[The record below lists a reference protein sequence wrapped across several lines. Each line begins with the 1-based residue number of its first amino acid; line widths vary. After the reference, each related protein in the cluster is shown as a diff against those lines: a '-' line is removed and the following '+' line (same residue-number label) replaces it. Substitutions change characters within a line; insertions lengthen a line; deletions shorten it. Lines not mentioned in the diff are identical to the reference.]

1 MFATTEMSRLTVA
14 APVGKLEEVLRKC
27 ASLSCVHIEE
37 YEHFQDG
44 IGVGR
49 ALSSEG
55 ADKTSAMLTKV
66 RAVTSA
72 VQAINTKGPVAAKEA
87 ASMMESFGP
96 KVDDAL
102 AYLETIRES
111 ESSIST
117 LSEQLQV
124 LERLAPLD
132 IPLELMGGFDGLEV
146 YVGETP
152 RASKSKTVFAALG
165 TEILLHSAPGVV
177 AVACQSQH
185 AAEVQICLAELG
197 AKAVQ
202 IPSGEG
208 SPAKKAAAVRDEMT
222 TLENTIASSREAL
235 DAWVDRNARSLVAL
249 EEFLTREDAIYTA
262 PTLVAVSDQAFALD
276 GWVPTSQGDMV
287 KAELGK
293 IASHVAVDAYVDPH
307 HGHGHD
313 DHHDD
318 APTHAKELVMLS
330 DYLLKTKQ
338 SVFQF
343 FKSIDLD
350 DSGKIDSYEFQQA
363 LKSSNIG
370 NLPPWDIGPLVQAL
384 DLDGDGKIN
393 LPELDIALTMVR
405 ATPVQ
410 DDHHEVPA
418 PPIEFD
424 NGTATQPFELLVDLV
439 GRPKYGTFE
448 PSMLIMMTFP
458 FMYGMILGD
467 WGYGVVLL
475 ALSFWLGSKPFAVD
489 PLAQKGMTVLR
500 WMGVWCVIWGIIFA
514 EGFGFVWDGSMYDT
528 AGVLKDGYR
537 WGPDIAIL
545 TSFYDWAHDVLVM
558 PESLAVLLGLG
569 DSSHPFVMMPFHRA
583 SAGHGLEQYV
593 SLAVYLGVFHIFVG
607 LIIGFKN
614 VNKAHGLDA
623 AFFEKGSW
631 LMILIGGFM
640 ICRNFI
646 MGYNELFEV
655 QLLWNFLLIGGI
667 LCLIVG
673 LAIYEGFGWA
683 GGILM
688 GPIETFGLLANTLSY
703 LRIMAVGVAGVKIAE
718 VSIIMGWENI
728 LVGLENGG
736 ASGYL
741 TAALCFVIFMFVQ
754 VFALALGILSP
765 TIHAARLHFVEWM
778 GKFYDGSGRAFAPLG
793 GRSLHVEG
801 QS

>member
-1 MFATTEMSRLTVA
+1 MFATAEMSRLTVA
-14 APVGKLEEVLRKC
+14 APVDKMEEVLRMC

-37 YEHFQDG
+37 YGQFQDG

-49 ALSSEG
+49 ALSTEG
-55 ADKTSAMLTKV
+55 ANKTSAMLTKV
-66 RAVTSA
+66 RAVSSS
-72 VQAINTKGPVAAKEA
+72 VQAINTDGPMPHNEAKKLVD
-87 ASMMESFGP
+87 SFES
-96 KVDDAL
+96 KIDDAL
-102 AYLETIRES
+102 AYLDTIRDS
-111 ESSIST
+111 ESSIAT
-117 LSEQLQV
+117 LKEQHQV

-152 RASKSKTVFAALG
+152 RASKAKTIFSALSS
-165 TEILLHSAPGVV
+165 EILLHSAPGIV
-177 AVACQSQH
+177 AVACQTQH

-202 IPSGEG
+202 IPAGEG
-208 SPAKKAAAVRDEMT
+208 SPAKKASSVLSEIT
-222 TLENTIASSREAL
+222 SLENTIASTQEAL
-235 DAWVDRNARSLVAL
+235 DAWVGRNARSIVAL
-249 EEFLTREDAIYTA
+249 EEYLTREDAIYTS

-276 GWVPTSQGDMV
+276 AWVPTSQTEMV
-287 KAELGK
+287 SSKLEK
-293 IASHVAVDAYVDPH
+293 VASHVAVEAYVDPH
-307 HGHGHD
+307 HAHGDEEHHETHD
-313 DHHDD
+313 V
-318 APTHAKELVMLS
+318 AKELIMLS
-330 DYLLKTKQ
+330 DYLLRTKQ

-350 DSGKIDSYEFQQA
+350 DSGKVDSYEFQQA
-363 LKSSNIG
+363 LKAANVAD
-370 NLPPWDIGPLVQAL
+370 LPPWDIGPLVKAM
-384 DLDGDGKIN
+384 DLDGDGRIN
-393 LPELDIALTMVR
+393 LPELDISLTMIR
-405 ATPVQ
+405 AMPSE
-410 DDHHEVPA
+410 DDHHDEPT
-418 PPIEFD
+418 PPIEFE
-424 NGTATQPFELLVDLV
+424 NGKTTQPFELLVDLV

-458 FMYGMILGD
+458 FIYGMILGD
-467 WGYGVVLL
+467 FGYGAILV
-475 ALSFWLGSKPFAVD
+475 ALSLWLGSKPFAVD

-500 WMGVWCVIWGIIFA
+500 WMGVWCIIWGIIFA
-514 EGFGFVWDGSMYDT
+514 EGFGFVWDGSMYVD
-528 AGVLKDGYR
+528 GVLKEGYR

-545 TSFYDWAHDVLVM
+545 TSFYGWAHDVFVM
-558 PESLAVLLGLG
+558 PETLAVLLGLG
-569 DSSHPFVMMPFHRA
+569 DGSHPFVMMPFHRA

-593 SLAVYLGVFHIFVG
+593 SLAVYLGVFHILVG
-607 LIIGFKN
+607 LIIGFLN
-614 VNKAHGLDA
+614 VNKAHGIAA

-631 LMILIGGFM
+631 LMILVGGFM
-640 ICRNFI
+640 ICRNFV

-655 QLLWNFLLIGGI
+655 QPLWNLLLLGGI
-667 LCLIVG
+667 ACLIVG

-683 GGILM
+683 GGIIM

-718 VSIIMGWENI
+718 VSIILGWENI
-728 LVGLENGG
+728 LKGLETGG

-741 TAALCFVIFMFVQ
+741 TVVLCAVIFLFVQ

>member
-1 MFATTEMSRLTVA
+1 MFATAEMSRLTVA
-14 APVGKLEEVLRKC
+14 APVDKMEEVLRMC

-37 YEHFQDG
+37 YGHFQDG

-49 ALSSEG
+49 ALSTEG
-55 ADKTSAMLTKV
+55 ANKTSAMLTKV
-66 RAVTSA
+66 RAVSSS
-72 VQAINTKGPVAAKEA
+72 VQAINTDGPMPLNEAKKLVDA
-87 ASMMESFGP
+87 FES
-96 KVDDAL
+96 KIDVAL
-102 AYLETIRES
+102 AYLDTIRDS
-111 ESSIST
+111 ESSIAT
-117 LSEQLQV
+117 LKEQHQV

-152 RASKSKTVFAALG
+152 RASKAKSIFSALSS
-165 TEILLHSAPGVV
+165 EILLHSAPGIV
-177 AVACQSQH
+177 AVACQTQH

-202 IPSGEG
+202 IPAGEG
-208 SPAKKAAAVRDEMT
+208 SPAKKASSVLSEIT
-222 TLENTIASSREAL
+222 SLENTIASTQEAL
-235 DAWVDRNARSLVAL
+235 DAWVGRNARSLVAL
-249 EEFLTREDAIYTA
+249 EEYLTREDAIYTS

-276 GWVPTSQGDMV
+276 AWVPTSQTEMV
-287 KAELGK
+287 ASKLDK
-293 IASHVAVDAYVDPH
+293 VASHVAVEAYVDPH
-307 HGHGHD
+307 HAHGD
-313 DHHDD
+313 DEHHETPDV
-318 APTHAKELVMLS
+318 AKELVMLS
-330 DYLLKTKQ
+330 DYLLRTKQ

-350 DSGKIDSYEFQQA
+350 DSGKVDSYEFQQA
-363 LKSSNIG
+363 LKAANVAD
-370 NLPPWDIGPLVQAL
+370 LPPWDIGPLVKAM
-384 DLDGDGKIN
+384 DLDGDGRIN
-393 LPELDIALTMVR
+393 LPELDISLTMIR
-405 ATPVQ
+405 AMPSE
-410 DDHHEVPA
+410 DDHHDEPT
-418 PPIEFD
+418 PPIEFE
-424 NGTATQPFELLVDLV
+424 NGKTTQPFELLVDLV

-458 FMYGMILGD
+458 FIYGMILGD
-467 WGYGVVLL
+467 FGYGAILV
-475 ALSFWLGSKPFAVD
+475 ALSLWLGSKPFAVD

-500 WMGVWCVIWGIIFA
+500 WMGVWCIIWGIIFA
-514 EGFGFVWDGSMYDT
+514 EGFGFVWDGSMYVD
-528 AGVLKDGYR
+528 GVLKEGYR

-545 TSFYDWAHDVLVM
+545 TSFYGWAHDVLVM

-569 DSSHPFVMMPFHRA
+569 DGSHPFVMMPFHRA

-593 SLAVYLGVFHIFVG
+593 SLAVYLGVFHILVG
-607 LIIGFKN
+607 LIIGFFN
-614 VNKAHGLDA
+614 VNKAHGMAA

-631 LMILIGGFM
+631 LMILVGGFM
-640 ICRNFI
+640 ICRNFV

-655 QLLWNFLLIGGI
+655 QLLWNILLLGGI
-667 LCLIVG
+667 ACLIVG

-683 GGILM
+683 GGIIM

-718 VSIIMGWENI
+718 VSIILGWENI
-728 LVGLENGG
+728 LKGLETGG
-736 ASGYL
+736 AGGYL
-741 TAALCFVIFMFVQ
+741 TVALCAVIFLFVQ

-793 GRSLHVEG
+793 GRPLHVEG

>member
-1 MFATTEMSRLTVA
+1 MFATAEMSRLTVA
-14 APVGKLEEVLRKC
+14 APVDKMEEVLRMC
-27 ASLSCVHIEE
+27 ATLSCVHIEE
-37 YEHFQDG
+37 YGHFQDG

-49 ALSSEG
+49 ALSTEG
-55 ADKTSAMLTKV
+55 ANKTSALLTKV
-66 RAVTSA
+66 RGVSSS
-72 VQAINTKGPVAAKEA
+72 VQAMNIEGPVSLGKVKKLVDGF
-87 ASMMESFGP
+87 ES
-96 KVDDAL
+96 KIDDAL
-102 AYLETIRES
+102 SYLDTIRES
-111 ESSIST
+111 EASISS
-117 LSEQLQV
+117 LKEQHQV

-152 RASKSKTVFAALG
+152 RASKAKSVFSALG
-165 TEILLHSAPGVV
+165 TEILLHSAPGIV
-177 AVACQSQH
+177 AVACQTQH

-202 IPSGEG
+202 IPAGEG
-208 SPAKKAAAVRDEMT
+208 SPASKASSVLSQINA
-222 TLENTIASSREAL
+222 LENTIASSQEAL
-235 DAWVDRNARSLVAL
+235 DAWVDRNGRSLVAL
-249 EEFLTREDAIYTA
+249 EEHLTREDAIYTS

-276 GWVPTSQGDMV
+276 GWVPTAEGDMV
-287 KAELGK
+287 KDKLGA
-293 IASHVAVDAYVDPH
+293 IASHVSIEAYVDPH

-313 DHHDD
+313 DAHES
-318 APTHAKELVMLS
+318 PEVAKELVMLS

-338 SVFQF
+338 SVFEF

-363 LKSSNIG
+363 LKSTSIG
-370 NLPPWDIGPLVQAL
+370 DLPPWDIGPLVKAM

-393 LPELDIALTMVR
+393 LPELDISLTMIR
-405 ATPVQ
+405 AMPSV
-410 DDHHEVPA
+410 DERHEDAVH
-418 PPIEFD
+418 PIEFQ
-424 NGTATQPFELLVDLV
+424 NGKTTQPFELLVDLV

-458 FMYGMILGD
+458 FIYGMILGD
-467 WGYGVVLL
+467 FGYGAVLV
-475 ALSFWLGSKPFAVD
+475 ALSLWLGSKPFAVD

-500 WMGVWCVIWGIIFA
+500 WMGVWCIIWGIIFA
-514 EGFGFVWDGSMYDT
+514 EGFGFVWDGSMYDAT
-528 AGVLKDGYR
+528 GALKDGYR
-537 WGPDIAIL
+537 WGPDIAFL
-545 TSFYDWAHDVLVM
+545 TSIYDWTHDVFVL
-558 PESLAVLLGLG
+558 PEGLAALLGLG
-569 DSSHPFVMMPFHRA
+569 DPDHPFVMMPFHRA

-593 SLAVYLGVFHIFVG
+593 SLAVYLGVFHILVC
-607 LIIGFKN
+607 LIIGFLN
-614 VNKAHGLDA
+614 VNKAHGFSA

-631 LMILIGGFM
+631 LMILVGGFM
-640 ICRNFI
+640 VCRNFV

-655 QLLWNFLLIGGI
+655 QPLWNLLIIGGI
-667 LCLIVG
+667 CCLIVG
-673 LAIYEGFGWA
+673 LAVYEGFGWA
-683 GGILM
+683 GCIIM

-718 VSIIMGWENI
+718 VSIILGWENI
-728 LVGLENGG
+728 LAGLETGG

-741 TAALCFVIFMFVQ
+741 TAALCLVIFLFVQ

>member
-49 ALSSEG
+49 ALSNEG

-117 LSEQLQV
+117 LSDQLQV

-152 RASKSKTVFAALG
+152 RASKSKAVFAALG

-307 HGHGHD
+307 HGHD

-343 FKSIDLD
+343 FKAIDLD

-370 NLPPWDIGPLVQAL
+370 DLPPWDIGPLVQAL

-410 DDHHEVPA
+410 DEHHEEPA

-514 EGFGFVWDGSMYDT
+514 EGFGFVWDGSMYDS

-545 TSFYDWAHDVLVM
+545 TSFYDWAHDALVM
-558 PESLAVLLGLG
+558 PESIAVLLGLG
-569 DSSHPFVMMPFHRA
+569 DSGHPFVMMPFHRA

-646 MGYNELFEV
+646 MGYNDLFEL
-655 QLLWNFLLIGGI
+655 QPLWNFLLIGGI

-754 VFALALGILSP
+754 AFALALGILSP

>member
-1 MFATTEMSRLTVA
+1 MFATAEMSRLTVA
-14 APVGKLEEVLRKC
+14 APVDKMEEVLRMC

-37 YEHFQDG
+37 YGHFQDG

-49 ALSSEG
+49 ALSTEG
-55 ADKTSAMLTKV
+55 ANKTSAMLTKV
-66 RAVTSA
+66 RAVSSS
-72 VQAINTKGPVAAKEA
+72 VQAINTDGPMPLNEAKKLVDA
-87 ASMMESFGP
+87 FES
-96 KVDDAL
+96 KIDAAL
-102 AYLETIRES
+102 AYLDTIRDS
-111 ESSIST
+111 ESSIAT
-117 LSEQLQV
+117 LKEQHQV

-152 RASKSKTVFAALG
+152 RASKAKSIFSALSS
-165 TEILLHSAPGVV
+165 EILLHSAPGIV
-177 AVACQSQH
+177 AVACQTQH

-202 IPSGEG
+202 IPVGEG
-208 SPAKKAAAVRDEMT
+208 SPAKKASSVLSEIT
-222 TLENTIASSREAL
+222 SLENTIASTQEAL
-235 DAWVDRNARSLVAL
+235 EAWVGRNARSLVAL
-249 EEFLTREDAIYTA
+249 EEYLTREDAIYTS

-276 GWVPTSQGDMV
+276 AWVPTSQTEMV
-287 KAELGK
+287 ASKLDK
-293 IASHVAVDAYVDPH
+293 VASHVAVEAYVDPH
-307 HGHGHD
+307 HAHGD
-313 DHHDD
+313 DEHHETPDV
-318 APTHAKELVMLS
+318 AKELVMLS
-330 DYLLKTKQ
+330 DYLLRTKQ

-350 DSGKIDSYEFQQA
+350 DSGKVDSYEFQQA
-363 LKSSNIG
+363 LKAANVAD
-370 NLPPWDIGPLVQAL
+370 LPPWDIGPLVKAM
-384 DLDGDGKIN
+384 DLDGDGRIN
-393 LPELDIALTMVR
+393 LPELDISLTMIR
-405 ATPVQ
+405 AMPSE
-410 DDHHEVPA
+410 DDHHDEPT
-418 PPIEFD
+418 PPIEFE
-424 NGTATQPFELLVDLV
+424 NGKTTQPFELLVDLV

-458 FMYGMILGD
+458 FIYGMILGD
-467 WGYGVVLL
+467 FGYGAILV
-475 ALSFWLGSKPFAVD
+475 ALSLWLGSKPFAVD

-500 WMGVWCVIWGIIFA
+500 WMGVWCIIWGIIFA
-514 EGFGFVWDGSMYDT
+514 EGFGFVWDGSMYVD
-528 AGVLKDGYR
+528 GVLKEGYR

-545 TSFYDWAHDVLVM
+545 TSFYGWAHDVLVM

-569 DSSHPFVMMPFHRA
+569 DGSHPFVMMPFHRA

-593 SLAVYLGVFHIFVG
+593 SLAVYLGVFHILVG
-607 LIIGFKN
+607 LIIGFFN
-614 VNKAHGLDA
+614 VNKAHGMAA

-631 LMILIGGFM
+631 LMILVGGFM
-640 ICRNFI
+640 ICRNFV

-655 QLLWNFLLIGGI
+655 QLLWNILLLGGI
-667 LCLIVG
+667 ACLIVG

-683 GGILM
+683 GGIIM

-718 VSIIMGWENI
+718 VSIILGWENI
-728 LVGLENGG
+728 LKGLETGG
-736 ASGYL
+736 AGGYL
-741 TAALCFVIFMFVQ
+741 TVALCAIIFLFVQ

-793 GRSLHVEG
+793 GRPLHVEG

>member
-1 MFATTEMSRLTVA
+1 MFATAEMSRLTVA
-14 APVGKLEEVLRKC
+14 APVDKMEEVLRMC

-37 YEHFQDG
+37 YGHFQDG

-49 ALSSEG
+49 ALSTEG
-55 ADKTSAMLTKV
+55 ANKTSAMLTKV
-66 RAVTSA
+66 RAVSSS
-72 VQAINTKGPVAAKEA
+72 VQAINTDGPMPLNEAKKLVDA
-87 ASMMESFGP
+87 FES
-96 KVDDAL
+96 KIDAAL
-102 AYLETIRES
+102 AYLDTIRDS
-111 ESSIST
+111 ESSIAT
-117 LSEQLQV
+117 LKEQHQV

-152 RASKSKTVFAALG
+152 RASKAKSIFSALSS
-165 TEILLHSAPGVV
+165 EILLHSAPGIV
-177 AVACQSQH
+177 AVACQTQH

-202 IPSGEG
+202 IPAGEG
-208 SPAKKAAAVRDEMT
+208 SPAKKASSVLSEIT
-222 TLENTIASSREAL
+222 SLENTIASTQEAL
-235 DAWVDRNARSLVAL
+235 EAWVGRNARSLVAL
-249 EEFLTREDAIYTA
+249 EEYLTREDAIYTS

-276 GWVPTSQGDMV
+276 AWVPTSQTEMV
-287 KAELGK
+287 ASKLDK
-293 IASHVAVDAYVDPH
+293 VASHVAVEAYVDPH
-307 HGHGHD
+307 HAHGD
-313 DHHDD
+313 DEHHETPDV
-318 APTHAKELVMLS
+318 AKELVMLS
-330 DYLLKTKQ
+330 DYLLRTKQ

-350 DSGKIDSYEFQQA
+350 DSGKVDSYEFQQA
-363 LKSSNIG
+363 LKAANVAD
-370 NLPPWDIGPLVQAL
+370 LPPWDIGPLVKAM
-384 DLDGDGKIN
+384 DLDGDGRIN
-393 LPELDIALTMVR
+393 LPELDISLTMIR
-405 ATPVQ
+405 AMPSE
-410 DDHHEVPA
+410 DDHHDEPT
-418 PPIEFD
+418 PPIEFE
-424 NGTATQPFELLVDLV
+424 NGKTTQPFELLVDLV

-458 FMYGMILGD
+458 FIYGMILGD
-467 WGYGVVLL
+467 FGYGAILV
-475 ALSFWLGSKPFAVD
+475 ALSLWLGSKPFAVD

-500 WMGVWCVIWGIIFA
+500 WMGVWCIIWGIIFA
-514 EGFGFVWDGSMYDT
+514 EGFGFVWDGSMYVD
-528 AGVLKDGYR
+528 GVLKEGYR

-545 TSFYDWAHDVLVM
+545 TSFYGWAHDVLVM

-569 DSSHPFVMMPFHRA
+569 DGSHPFVMMPFHRA

-593 SLAVYLGVFHIFVG
+593 SLAVYLGVFHILVG
-607 LIIGFKN
+607 LIIGFFN
-614 VNKAHGLDA
+614 VNKAHGMAA

-631 LMILIGGFM
+631 LMILVGGFM
-640 ICRNFI
+640 ICRNFV

-655 QLLWNFLLIGGI
+655 QLLWNILLLGGI
-667 LCLIVG
+667 ACLIVG

-683 GGILM
+683 GGIIM

-718 VSIIMGWENI
+718 VSIILGWENI
-728 LVGLENGG
+728 LKGLETGG

-741 TAALCFVIFMFVQ
+741 TVALCAVIFLFVQ

-793 GRSLHVEG
+793 GRPLHVEG
-801 QS
+801 QT

>member
-1 MFATTEMSRLTVA
+1 MFATAEMSRLTVA
-14 APVGKLEEVLRKC
+14 APVDKMEEVLRMC

-37 YEHFQDG
+37 YGHFQDG

-49 ALSSEG
+49 ALSTEG
-55 ADKTSAMLTKV
+55 ANKTSAMLTKV
-66 RAVTSA
+66 RAVSSS
-72 VQAINTKGPVAAKEA
+72 VQAINTDGPMPLNEAK
-87 ASMMESFGP
+87 
-96 KVDDAL
+96 KLVDDFESKIDAAL
-102 AYLETIRES
+102 AYLDTIRDS
-111 ESSIST
+111 ESSIAT
-117 LSEQLQV
+117 LQEQHQV

-152 RASKSKTVFAALG
+152 RASKAKSIFSALSS
-165 TEILLHSAPGVV
+165 EILLHSAPGIV
-177 AVACQSQH
+177 AVACQTQH

-202 IPSGEG
+202 IPAGEG
-208 SPAKKAAAVRDEMT
+208 SPAKKASSVLSEIT
-222 TLENTIASSREAL
+222 SLENTIASTQEAL
-235 DAWVDRNARSLVAL
+235 DAWVGRNSRSLVAL
-249 EEFLTREDAIYTA
+249 EEYLTREDAIYTS

-276 GWVPTSQGDMV
+276 AWVPTSQTEMV
-287 KAELGK
+287 ASKLDTV
-293 IASHVAVDAYVDPH
+293 ASHVAVEAYVDPH
-307 HGHGHD
+307 HAHGD
-313 DHHDD
+313 DEHHETPDV
-318 APTHAKELVMLS
+318 AKELVMLS
-330 DYLLKTKQ
+330 DYLLRTKQ

-350 DSGKIDSYEFQQA
+350 DSGKVDSYEFQQA
-363 LKSSNIG
+363 LKTANVAD
-370 NLPPWDIGPLVQAL
+370 LPPWDIGPLVKAM
-384 DLDGDGKIN
+384 DLDGDGRIN
-393 LPELDIALTMVR
+393 LPELDISLTMIR
-405 ATPVQ
+405 AMPSE
-410 DDHHEVPA
+410 DDHHDEPT
-418 PPIEFD
+418 PPIEFE
-424 NGTATQPFELLVDLV
+424 NGKTTQPFELLVDLV

-458 FMYGMILGD
+458 FIYGMILGD
-467 WGYGVVLL
+467 FGYGAILV
-475 ALSFWLGSKPFAVD
+475 ALSLWLGSKPFAVD

-500 WMGVWCVIWGIIFA
+500 WMGVWCIIWGIIFA
-514 EGFGFVWDGSMYDT
+514 EGFGFVWDGSMYVD
-528 AGVLKDGYR
+528 GVLKEGYR

-545 TSFYDWAHDVLVM
+545 TSFYGWAHDVLVM

-569 DSSHPFVMMPFHRA
+569 DGSHPFVMMPFHRA

-593 SLAVYLGVFHIFVG
+593 SLAVYLGVFHILVG
-607 LIIGFKN
+607 LIIGFFN
-614 VNKAHGLDA
+614 VNKAHGMAA

-631 LMILIGGFM
+631 LMILVGGFM
-640 ICRNFI
+640 ICRNFV

-655 QLLWNFLLIGGI
+655 QLLWNILLLGGI
-667 LCLIVG
+667 ACLIVG

-683 GGILM
+683 GGIIM

-718 VSIIMGWENI
+718 VSIILGWENI
-728 LVGLENGG
+728 LKGLDNGG
-736 ASGYL
+736 AGGYL
-741 TAALCFVIFMFVQ
+741 TVALCAVIFLFVQ

-793 GRSLHVEG
+793 GRPLHVEG

>member
-1 MFATTEMSRLTVA
+1 MFATAEMSRLTVA
-14 APVGKLEEVLRKC
+14 APVDKMEEVLRMC

-37 YEHFQDG
+37 YGHFQDG

-49 ALSSEG
+49 ALSTEG
-55 ADKTSAMLTKV
+55 ANKTSAMLTKV
-66 RAVTSA
+66 RAVSSS
-72 VQAINTKGPVAAKEA
+72 VQAINTDGPMPLNEAKKLVDA
-87 ASMMESFGP
+87 FES
-96 KVDDAL
+96 KIDAAL
-102 AYLETIRES
+102 AYLDTIRDS
-111 ESSIST
+111 ESSIAT
-117 LSEQLQV
+117 LKEQHQV

-152 RASKSKTVFAALG
+152 RASKAKSIFSALSS
-165 TEILLHSAPGVV
+165 EILLHSAPGIV
-177 AVACQSQH
+177 AVACQTQH

-202 IPSGEG
+202 IPAGEG
-208 SPAKKAAAVRDEMT
+208 SPAKKASSVLSEIT
-222 TLENTIASSREAL
+222 SLENTIASTQEAL
-235 DAWVDRNARSLVAL
+235 EAWVGRNARSLVAL
-249 EEFLTREDAIYTA
+249 EEYLTREDAIYTS

-276 GWVPTSQGDMV
+276 AWVPTSQTEMV
-287 KAELGK
+287 ASKLDK
-293 IASHVAVDAYVDPH
+293 VASHVAVEAYVDPH
-307 HGHGHD
+307 HAHGD
-313 DHHDD
+313 DEHHETPDV
-318 APTHAKELVMLS
+318 AKELVMLS
-330 DYLLKTKQ
+330 DYLLRTKQ

-350 DSGKIDSYEFQQA
+350 DSGKVDSYEFQQA
-363 LKSSNIG
+363 LKAANVAD
-370 NLPPWDIGPLVQAL
+370 LPPWDIGPLVKAM
-384 DLDGDGKIN
+384 DLDGDGRIN
-393 LPELDIALTMVR
+393 LPELDISLTMIR
-405 ATPVQ
+405 AMPSE
-410 DDHHEVPA
+410 DDHHDEPT
-418 PPIEFD
+418 PPIEFE
-424 NGTATQPFELLVDLV
+424 NGKTTQPFELLVDLV

-458 FMYGMILGD
+458 FIYGMILGD
-467 WGYGVVLL
+467 FGYGAILV
-475 ALSFWLGSKPFAVD
+475 ALSLWLGSKPFAVD

-500 WMGVWCVIWGIIFA
+500 WMGVWCIIWGIIFA
-514 EGFGFVWDGSMYDT
+514 EGFGFVWDGSMYVD
-528 AGVLKDGYR
+528 GVLKEGYR

-545 TSFYDWAHDVLVM
+545 TSFYGWAHDVLVM

-569 DSSHPFVMMPFHRA
+569 DGSHPFVMMPFHRA

-593 SLAVYLGVFHIFVG
+593 SLAVYLGVFHILVG
-607 LIIGFKN
+607 LIIGFFN
-614 VNKAHGLDA
+614 VNKAHGMAA

-631 LMILIGGFM
+631 LMILVGGFM
-640 ICRNFI
+640 ICRNFV

-655 QLLWNFLLIGGI
+655 QLLWNILLLGGI
-667 LCLIVG
+667 ACLIVG

-683 GGILM
+683 GGIIM

-718 VSIIMGWENI
+718 VSIILGWENI
-728 LVGLENGG
+728 LKGLETGG
-736 ASGYL
+736 AGGYL
-741 TAALCFVIFMFVQ
+741 TVALCAVIFLFVQ

>member
-1 MFATTEMSRLTVA
+1 MFATAEMSRLTVA
-14 APVGKLEEVLRKC
+14 APVDKMEEVLRVC

-37 YEHFQDG
+37 YGQFQDG

-49 ALSSEG
+49 ALSNDG
-55 ADKTSAMLTKV
+55 ANQTSALLTKV

-72 VQAINTKGPVAAKEA
+72 VSAINTDGPVSAAEA
-87 ASMMESFGP
+87 KKLAESFET
-96 KVDDAL
+96 KIDDAL
-102 AYLETIRES
+102 GYLDTIRDS
-111 ESSIST
+111 EASIGA
-117 LSEQLQV
+117 LKDQLQV
-124 LERLAPLD
+124 LNRLAPLD

-146 YVGETP
+146 YVGETA
-152 RASKSKTVFAALG
+152 RASKAKSTFAALG
-165 TEILLHSAPGVV
+165 TEILLHSAPGIV
-177 AVACQSQH
+177 AVACQTQH

-197 AKAVQ
+197 AKAIQ
-202 IPSGEG
+202 IPAGEG
-208 SPAKKAAAVRDEMT
+208 SPAKKASDVASQITA
-222 TLENTIASSREAL
+222 LENTIASTQDAL
-235 DAWVDRNARSLVAL
+235 DAWVERNGRSLVAL
-249 EEFLTREDAIYTA
+249 SEFLTREDAIYTA

-276 GWVPTSQGDMV
+276 GWVPSAQGEMV
-287 KAELGK
+287 KAKLGEV
-293 IASHVAVDAYVDPH
+293 ASHVSVDAYVDPH

-313 DHHDD
+313 DHAEA
-318 APTHAKELVMLS
+318 APEVSKELVMLS

-350 DSGKIDSYEFQQA
+350 DSGKVDSYEFQQA
-363 LKSSNIG
+363 LKG
-370 NLPPWDIGPLVQAL
+370 ADVADLPPWEIGPLVQAM

-393 LPELDIALTMVR
+393 LPELDISLTMIR
-405 ATPVQ
+405 AMPASE
-410 DDHHEVPA
+410 DHHEEPT
-418 PPIEFD
+418 PPIEFQ
-424 NGTATQPFELLVDLV
+424 NGKATQPYELLVDLV

-458 FMYGMILGD
+458 FIYGMILGD
-467 WGYGVVLL
+467 WGYGLILVLL
-475 ALSFWLGSKPFAVD
+475 SLWLGSKPFAVD
-489 PLAQKGMTVLR
+489 PLAQKGMTILR
-500 WMGVWCVIWGIIFA
+500 WMGISCILWGIIFA
-514 EGFGFVWDGSMYDT
+514 EGFGFVWDGSMFDS

-537 WGPDIAIL
+537 WGPDIGFL
-545 TSFYDWAHDVLVM
+545 TAFYDWAHDFFVL
-558 PESLAVLLGLG
+558 PENIAVFLGLG
-569 DSSHPFVMMPFHRA
+569 DPDHPFVMMPFHRA

-593 SLAVYLGVFHIFVG
+593 SLAVYLGVFHILVG
-607 LIIGFKN
+607 LIIGFLN
-614 VNKAHGLDA
+614 VNKAHGFSA

-631 LMILIGGFM
+631 LMILVGGFM
-640 ICRNFI
+640 ICRNFV

-655 QLLWNFLLIGGI
+655 QPIWNLLLIGGI
-667 LCLIVG
+667 CCLIVG

-683 GGILM
+683 GGIIM

-718 VSIIMGWENI
+718 VSIILGWENI
-728 LVGLENGG
+728 LAGLETGG

-741 TAALCFVIFMFVQ
+741 TAALCLVIFLFVQ

-793 GRSLHVEG
+793 GRSLHIEG